1 LRRILVN
8 RDVCSGCRACEV
20 ACVAHHEGRFG
31 TATARIRVVKVEALG
46 IDQPHVCRQCGTA
59 EAAALAP
66 CVAACPVGA
75 LSKDEHT
82 GAIRIRAETCIGCA
96 ACVDACPFGMAA
108 LHPETGTAIICD
120 LCGGDPACVKR
131 CATGA
136 IVYAEGNAGARARRE
151 ALTDLRT
158 ESRQETRFS
167 GKNPVSGRTSSQGRT
182 STVGGEVGDV

>member
-1 LRRILVN
+1 LKRILVS

-31 TATARIRVVKVEALG
+31 TAAARIHVVKVEPLG

-59 EAAALAP
+59 GSAAGAP

-75 LSKDEHT
+75 LSKDERT
-82 GAIRIRAETCIGCA
+82 GAVLVDVDPASACACIACA

-136 IVYAEGNAGARARRE
+136 IVYAERGAGAQARRE
-151 ALTDLRT
+151 ALTRAAA
-158 ESRQETRFS
+158 
-167 GKNPVSGRTSSQGRT
+167 
-182 STVGGEVGDV
+182 